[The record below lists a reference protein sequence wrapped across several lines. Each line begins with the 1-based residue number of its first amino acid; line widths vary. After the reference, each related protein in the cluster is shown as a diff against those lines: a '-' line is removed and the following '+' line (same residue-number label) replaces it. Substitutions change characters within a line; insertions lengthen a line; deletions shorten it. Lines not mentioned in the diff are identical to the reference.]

1 MMRAVQPYFDEK
13 TMKDLYY
20 AYFYPHF
27 LYGIEVRRYAS
38 GTDLKRVIVVQK
50 ACLRVILKKKTG
62 DQISSHFK
70 TLQIMPLVML
80 FEYCSLKL
88 FL

>member
-1 MMRAVQPYFDEK
+1 MRLKFLGIVHDSNITFISHINDLCRKSNLSVSMMRAVQPYLDEK

-38 GTDLKRVIVVQK
+38 GTDLKE
-50 ACLRVILKKKTG
+50 L
-62 DQISSHFK
+62 
-70 TLQIMPLVML
+70 
-80 FEYCSLKL
+80 
-88 FL
+88 

>member
-1 MMRAVQPYFDEK
+1 
-13 TMKDLYY
+13 MKDLYH

-38 GTDLKRVIVVQK
+38 GTDLKRVVVQK
-50 ACLRVILKKKTG
+50 ARLRVILKKKTG